1 MKFIDIEEKHVKMV
15 SCEVVHNDKG
25 YIISYYYCG
34 RDMIDTILKD
44 KDDNII
50 VDPELCEEIGTFLD
64 NEGVF

>member
-1 MKFIDIEEKHVKMV
+1 
-15 SCEVVHNDKG
+15 
-25 YIISYYYCG
+25 
-34 RDMIDTILKD
+34 MIGTILKD